1 MSDDNKDLLVE
12 TVSDLPTLVCP
23 YSGKTAQAR
32 EIIDA
37 DDQNPKTIV
46 RYAANNEEPFLVPF
60 GVVRDKESV
69 AEGAV
74 GVMRRLIQLASSK
87 IG

>member
-1 MSDDNKDLLVE
+1 MSEDSSEILVQS
-12 TVSDLPTLVCP
+12 VSDLPTLVCP

-32 EIIDA
+32 EMIDVE
-37 DDQNPKTIV
+37 DQNVV
-46 RYAANNEEPFLVPF
+46 RYAANNEPVFLVPF
-60 GVVRDKESV
+60 EAVRNKESV

-74 GVMRRLIQLASSK
+74 GVMRRIVQLASSK